1 MKEFIEELK
10 HNQKINVENNF
21 INSID
26 IDYVIERLEENVE
39 KLLKS
44 VYYFEYH
51 SKNLTNKQYAE
62 LEEIRDNLENKGVF
76 KD

>member
-10 HNQKINVENNF
+10 HNQEVNIENGLENRV
-21 INSID
+21 N
-26 IDYVIERLEENVE
+26 IDYVIERLEENIE
-39 KLLKS
+39 KLLNS

-51 SKNLTNKQYAE
+51 SKNLTNKQYEE
-62 LEEIRDNLENKGVF
+62 LENIRNNLEDKGVF